1 MSRSNS
7 VSVRPVGAYQV
18 LALLDAAGTFFL
30 PATAAFPEAT
40 EADWVRAR
48 QWDPGAFGPDGAW
61 RLPFRCFAV
70 RRADGR
76 TILVDA
82 GVGPENSPAAAWA
95 PVPGR
100 LPAELAA
107 AGVDPD
113 DVDTVVLTH
122 LHSDHA
128 GWSVDATGRPM
139 FRNARYVIQQD
150 EIAAL
155 EADGQEAML
164 EHVVRPLRATGQ
176 LDPVRGRVDLVD
188 GQPDSGRITVV
199 PTPGH
204 TPGHQSVL
212 VEDGSQRMVV
222 TGDVLVHAVQVVA
235 PQVAYRYE
243 ADAETA
249 RRTRQE
255 VLARARAERALLAT
269 AHLTEP
275 FVAVAVEPS
284 AEPEPAGD

>member
-1 MSRSNS
+1 VASIRCVVTALPCAITARSSCHHPAWQDGRVSRSNS

-113 DVDTVVLTH
+113 DVDTV
-122 LHSDHA
+122 
-128 GWSVDATGRPM
+128 
-139 FRNARYVIQQD
+139 
-150 EIAAL
+150 
-155 EADGQEAML
+155 
-164 EHVVRPLRATGQ
+164 
-176 LDPVRGRVDLVD
+176 
-188 GQPDSGRITVV
+188 
-199 PTPGH
+199 
-204 TPGHQSVL
+204 
-212 VEDGSQRMVV
+212 
-222 TGDVLVHAVQVVA
+222 
-235 PQVAYRYE
+235 
-243 ADAETA
+243 
-249 RRTRQE
+249 
-255 VLARARAERALLAT
+255 
-269 AHLTEP
+269 
-275 FVAVAVEPS
+275 
-284 AEPEPAGD
+284 